1 MKRYVAAKYL
11 RLSDADRDKYGRFDL
26 SESIENQDRICS
38 QWLEAHPE
46 VQLHDTYI
54 DDGYTGLD
62 YDRLAFIRMKRDI
75 EAGVVNMVLIKS
87 LSRFGR
93 EQIDTLTYVKRYLPQ
108 KGIRLVAVVD
118 GVDTVNEDDGISV
131 SMKILMNDYYS
142 QNTSINIRS
151 AFRAKRSKGLFIGSH
166 CSYGYVKDPE
176 DKNHL
181 IVDEYAAG
189 VVKRIFR
196 LFMEGYGISNIRD
209 ILNKESILCPSLYK
223 VQELGQNIYIP
234 NKLNST
240 HYWTYDSIKHILKNQ
255 VYTGAV
261 VQHQKEKIAYNQKQH
276 RTVPREEWDIVEDC
290 HEAIISKDDFARVQ
304 SIMQTR
310 FRKPNFKNLSIYAG
324 LIFCGDCGR
333 AMTKQEYSGM
343 KGHRY
348 RCGTYARIGKQFCSS
363 HIIYTE
369 EIDRVVLQ
377 EIRKIFRQLPE
388 GTVTDLCE
396 KHRRSSRQKQHKDAL
411 EELEQRQETLAA
423 EKQEMLRLLAKRVVA
438 EADYLLY
445 NEGYQQESARL
456 EEQIARAKLELE
468 QQRQTEDEYLA
479 WLGRFEKYRDI
490 EELSRDVIVNLI
502 EKIEIYEEKKVHI
515 KFLFRNMFPA

>member
-1 MKRYVAAKYL
+1 MKRYIAAKYL
-11 RLSDADRDKYGRFDL
+11 RLSDADRDKSGSFDL

-46 VQLHDTYI
+46 VQLYDTYI
-54 DDGYTGLD
+54 DDGHTGLD
-62 YDRLAFIRMKRDI
+62 YDRLAFIRMKKDI

-108 KGIRLVAVVD
+108 MGIRLVAVVD

-142 QNTSINIRS
+142 QNTSVNIRS
-151 AFRAKRSKGLFIGSH
+151 ALRAKRSRGLFIGAQ
-166 CSYGYVKDPE
+166 CSYGYVKDP
-176 DKNHL
+176 DDRNHL
-181 IVDEYAAG
+181 LVDERAAR

-209 ILNKESILCPSLYK
+209 ALNDENILCPSEYK
-223 VQELGQNIYIP
+223 ARELGQDIHIP

-240 HYWTYDSIKHILKNQ
+240 HYWTYDSIKHILKNR

-261 VQHQKEKIAYNQKQH
+261 VQHQKEKTAYNQKQY
-276 RTVPREEWDIVEDC
+276 RAVPREEWDVVEDC

-310 FRKPNFKNLSIYAG
+310 FRKPDFNNLSVYAG

-333 AMTKQEYSGM
+333 AMTKQECSGM
-343 KGHRY
+343 RGHRY
-348 RCGTYARIGKQFCSS
+348 RCGTYARVGKRFCSS

-369 EIDRVVLQ
+369 EIDRAVLW
-377 EIRKIFRQLPE
+377 ELRKLFRQLPE
-388 GTVTDLCE
+388 GSVTALCG
-396 KHRRSSRQKQHKDAL
+396 KHRRNSRRKEQRDAL
-411 EELEQRQETLAA
+411 EELIKRREALAS
-423 EKQEMLRLLAKRVVA
+423 EKKEMLRLLAKKVVA
-438 EADYLLY
+438 EADYMQY
-445 NEGYQQESARL
+445 NEGYQQEY
-456 EEQIARAKLELE
+456 EKLESRITKAKQE
-468 QQRQTEDEYLA
+468 PARQKQTRDDYLV
-479 WLGRFEKYRDI
+479 WLDCFEHCRDI
-490 EELSRDVIVNLI
+490 EGLSREIIVNLI
-502 EKIEIYEEKKVHI
+502 ERIEVFEGKKLHI
-515 KFLFRNMFPA
+515 KFLFRNVE